1 VQAAAEWTAPSQATA
16 AAAAA
21 AAAAAKHQE

>member
-1 VQAAAEWTAPSQATA
+1 MQAAAEWTAPSQATA